1 MLVGHTVGGSW
12 GRLCGPARG
21 LGPQQLVGERGLVP
35 RRPLPPPPPL
45 PYAITRRVGLAHGR
59 YNKNVR
65 GGRGG
70 LVRRRRGSRFHGRRP
85 AVCEQQSCP
94 ALAALCERASA
105 IRLRGPRRG
114 IDLILSYKGSLKGF
128 THSVTQGPRPGLMR
142 VPLPRAP
149 PRHFA
154 HAAAPRRAVVLLG
167 YLVSC
172 RPKPAQRPR
181 RAGSRDESSG
191 ARNARSSKPA
201 ASRGD
206 EQSGDYRIRRIARLK
221 QNI

>member
-1 MLVGHTVGGSW
+1 MVGVLQCANSKAA
-12 GRLCGPARG
+12 RLSLLSARE
-21 LGPQQLVGERGLVP
+21 LLRSDSE
-35 RRPLPPPPPL
+35 
-45 PYAITRRVGLAHGR
+45 
-59 YNKNVR
+59 VR
-65 GGRGG
+65 GGGSITSAEAVVAWFAAGG
-70 LVRRRRGSRFHGRRP
+70 AAGSMVG
-85 AVCEQQSCP
+85 VLQCTNSK
-94 ALAALCERASA
+94 AARLSLLSARASA
-105 IRLRGPRRG
+105 IRVRGG
-114 IDLILSYKGSLKGF
+114 DLIIILSYLIRVHYKGSLKGF

-181 RAGSRDESSG
+181 RAGSRDGSGG
-191 ARNARSSKPA
+191 ARNARSSEPA

-206 EQSGDYRIRRIARLK
+206 EGPEPREAT
-221 QNI
+221 